1 MAMCVTS
8 HWALDV
14 HSVRPYSFQ
23 HHLTMYCQL
32 RSAEKLLFEGDAT
45 MVVAHSP
52 SGEFAIMADH
62 APFLAELDAGPLRI
76 KTDAEE
82 HTFAVL
88 TGLLRV
94 TEQGVAILAREAIP
108 ATEIDLPAVQK
119 RREEVEEALSSNP
132 EMEPL
137 RLELA
142 CLLAQERVGERLA

>member
-1 MAMCVTS
+1 
-8 HWALDV
+8 
-14 HSVRPYSFQ
+14 
-23 HHLTMYCQL
+23 
-32 RSAEKLLFEGDAT
+32 

-52 SGEFAIMADH
+52 TGEFAIMADH

-119 RREEVEEALSSNP
+119 RREEVEAALPSNP
-132 EMEPL
+132 EMELL

-142 CLLAQERVGERLA
+142 CLKAQERVGERLA